1 MLINGLSK
9 AFDFSLP
16 LFIDRFESLE
26 MLPKINSQL
35 ITMEV
40 TKGEKTNNQ
49 YNLINQQKTIRL

>member
-40 TKGEKTNNQ
+40 TKGEKLT
-49 YNLINQQKTIRL
+49 INII